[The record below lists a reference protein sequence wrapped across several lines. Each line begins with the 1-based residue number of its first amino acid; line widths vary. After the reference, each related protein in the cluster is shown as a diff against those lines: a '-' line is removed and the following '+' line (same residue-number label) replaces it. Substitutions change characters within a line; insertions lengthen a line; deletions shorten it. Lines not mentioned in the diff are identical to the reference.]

1 MVLYVVCEQ
10 GSVELLGWRP
20 KGQGTAIPPKL
31 MPGGLTLALP
41 TPTPGLPPPGGG
53 HGTPSTSQEGKG
65 GGTQGSRVMN
75 MPRAPDMEMA
85 E

>member
-20 KGQGTAIPPKL
+20 KGQGTATPLQL
-31 MPGGLTLALP
+31 MPGDLTLALP
-41 TPTPGLPPPGGG
+41 TPTPDLPPPGAG
-53 HGTPSTSQEGKG
+53 HGMPPTSQEGKG
-65 GGTQGSRVMN
+65 GGTQGSQVTN
-75 MPRAPDMEMA
+75 MPRVPDMEMA